1 MVARATVRRE
11 PGPDGEQVVVSNG
24 RVDVR
29 WGQGAELKLF
39 ERAGIHARV
48 SGGPLIELAGNGRG
62 ARAFTVGMGA
72 DSDEDFAADPT
83 TIEDV
88 HGTGLRAR
96 RRFPVAGQPLTAAL
110 DVTVYDAHS
119 CVVLTMRVAN
129 HGLEPVTLNRLFP
142 FVAGRAWGEEALA
155 LNGRDGDFAV
165 YKQGWQSWSFTGG
178 LPPGAPDPRPRMHTG
193 SLWHSPSGHAPREP
207 LGGTADV
214 VSEGMTLLGRAGE
227 HPAFLAGFLGAKRQF
242 SQCYVDRERGSLTSA
257 VLLDRLVLEPG
268 ETVEAEP
275 LLLAMGVPDVL
286 LQLYADAL
294 ARAQGARGGSGV
306 APTGWCSW
314 YHYFTEV
321 SEADVR
327 ENIDALRAARG
338 LTPVD
343 VVQIDDGYQR
353 AVGDWTTT
361 NEKFPSG
368 MAALARRIRDAGFRP
383 GLWLAPFTAAAE
395 SRLAREHPEWLIRD
409 DQGHPRDIGSNWN
422 TTLHGLDTTHPGAR
436 EWLRRL
442 FGTLVEEWGYD
453 YLKLD
458 FLVTGAMAGRR
469 WAAGTTGAEALR
481 NGLELI
487 RSVVGDSVFLL
498 GCGCPWLSGV
508 GIFDAMRIGPDVA
521 PYWSPRL
528 GPISLSLA
536 DTLALPNTEGAVR
549 NTLLRAWMHPTL
561 WVNDPDCLLARET
574 GTELTID
581 EQRALAS
588 AIGLTGGM
596 VLLSDRVSRLTLERL
611 DLVARLLPPLRERAV
626 PTSYLE
632 AGIPE
637 QVTLRIAR
645 PWGSWLVVGLFN
657 SAPDAREMRVAWDA
671 LGLEAGLYHAAEFWS
686 GSYLGASPDGAAV
699 SVAGHGA
706 AVLAVRAALREPQLL
721 ATSFHFS
728 QGGAEIAEWTYD
740 RETGYV
746 RWVAA
751 LGRRAAGTFT
761 LWLPPDLAPSR
772 LVSTARVAH
781 WRRHNGDCI
790 VVEAEIEDRA
800 EFALELKRGG

>member
-11 PGPDGEQVVVSNG
+11 QGADGEHVIVSNG
-24 RVDVR
+24 RVDAR

-39 ERAGIHARV
+39 ERAGMYTRV
-48 SGGPLIELAGNGRG
+48 TGGPLIELAGNARG
-62 ARAFTVGMGA
+62 LRAFTVGMGA

-83 TIEDV
+83 AIEDL

-96 RRFPVAGQPLTAAL
+96 RRFPVAGQPLTVAL
-110 DVTVYDAHS
+110 EITVYDTHP
-119 CVVLTMRVAN
+119 CVLLSMQVAN
-129 HGLEPVTLNRLFP
+129 HGMEPLTLSRLFP

-155 LNGRDGDFAV
+155 LNGREGDLAA

-178 LPPGAPDPRPRMHTG
+178 LPPGASDPRPRTHTG
-193 SLWHSPSGHAPREP
+193 SLWHNPAGHAPREP

-214 VSEGMTLLGRAGE
+214 VSEGMTLVGSAGE
-227 HPAFLAGFLGAKRQF
+227 QPALLAGFLGAGRHF
-242 SQCYVDRERGSLTSA
+242 SQFYVDRQRGSLTAA
-257 VLLDRLVLEPG
+257 VLLDGLVLEPG
-268 ETVEAEP
+268 EAVEAEP
-275 LLLAMGVPDVL
+275 LLLAMGAPDAL

-294 ARAQGARGGSGV
+294 ARAQGARGGGV
-306 APTGWCSW
+306 SLTGWCSW
-314 YHYFTEV
+314 YHYFAGV
-321 SEADVR
+321 SEADIR
-327 ENIDALRAARG
+327 ENLDALRSARG
-338 LTPVD
+338 VTPVG

-353 AVGDWTTT
+353 AVGDWTST

-368 MAALARRIRDAGFRP
+368 MGALARRIRDAGFRP
-383 GLWLAPFTAAAE
+383 GLWLAPFTVAAE

-409 DQGHPRDIGSNWN
+409 DQGRPRDVGTNWD

-458 FLVTGAMAGRR
+458 FLVTGAMAGHR

-487 RSVVGDSVFLL
+487 RSVVGGNVYLL

-528 GPISLSLA
+528 GLISLSLA
-536 DTLALPNTEGAVR
+536 DTQTLPNTEGAVR

-561 WVNDPDCLLARET
+561 WVNDPDCLLACEA
-574 GTELTID
+574 GTELTAH
-581 EQRALAS
+581 EVRALAS

-632 AGIPE
+632 PGIPE
-637 QVTLRIAR
+637 QVTVRLSR
-645 PWGSWLVVGLFN
+645 PWGSWLLVGLFN
-657 SAPDAREMRVAWDA
+657 AAPDTREMRVAWDA
-671 LGLEAGLYHAAEFWS
+671 LGLEAGLYHATEFWS

-699 SVAGHGA
+699 PVPGHGA
-706 AVLAVRAALREPQLL
+706 AVLAVRAVLREPQLL
-721 ATSFHFS
+721 STSFHFS
-728 QGGAEIAEWTYD
+728 QGGAEIAAWDYEPEAA
-740 RETGYV
+740 RV

-761 LWLPPDLAPSR
+761 LWLPAELVPAR
-772 LVSTARVAH
+772 LVCTARAAH
-781 WRRHNGDCI
+781 WHRRNGDQ
-790 VVEAEIEDRA
+790 VVIEAEIEDRA
-800 EFALELKRGG
+800 EFVLELQRGG